1 MQSITLSLMSRAV
14 ACVLAIAFS
23 SLYNSVLGF
32 EPEKPKAEKRERAS
46 TAPHIPIT
54 GPGNSID
61 SIDQAILN
69 HLEKSRCTAATFAL
83 MVDGEIIYSKGY
95 GWLDEERKR
104 KALPKTPMRVASV
117 TKPITA
123 ATVKNLIAEGKLSLD
138 SKGIDYL
145 PIKEW
150 EIEPTDPRW
159 SQVTVE
165 EMLAHKG
172 GWDIKKLGFDPM
184 FLADRVSKELSLTQK
199 PEPTDVIRWMLKKPL
214 QFDPGTRSAYSN
226 FGYCIL
232 GRVIE
237 KVSKRSYLDS
247 IRQELC
253 GPARMK
259 TTEFKLAHQDPALR
273 DKSEP
278 WYNEDFYVDWM
289 DSHGGIVA
297 SSPAICQFL
306 QTFWISGDRRKPGE
320 SATYTH
326 FGSMPGTAAIA
337 HQRSDGTNFACAF
350 NGRHKEASLDE
361 LLKTLNQVVDEMKK
375 TQ

>member
-1 MQSITLSLMSRAV
+1 MQFITHSLMSRAI
-14 ACVLAIAFS
+14 ACALAMTLGLLS
-23 SLYNSVLGF
+23 NSAWGH
-32 EPEKPKAEKRERAS
+32 EPEKLKPEKRERAS
-46 TAPHIPIT
+46 TEPHVPIT
-54 GPGNSID
+54 GPGQSIASID
-61 SIDQAILN
+61 EAILS

-83 MVDGEIIYSKGY
+83 MVDGEIVYSKGY

-123 ATVKNLIAEGKLSLD
+123 ATVKSLIAEGKLSLD

-150 EIEPTDPRW
+150 GIEPADPRW
-159 SQVTVE
+159 SQVTIKE
-165 EMLAHKG
+165 LLAHKG

-237 KVSKRSYLDS
+237 KVSKRSYLES
-247 IRQELC
+247 VRQELC
-253 GPARMK
+253 RPAGMK
-259 TTEFKLAHQDPALR
+259 TTEFKLAYQDPALR
-273 DKSEP
+273 DKAEP

-297 SSPAICQFL
+297 SSPTICQFL
-306 QTFWISGDRRKPGE
+306 QAFWISGDKRKPGE

-350 NGRHKEASLDE
+350 NGRHKEANLDE

-375 TQ
+375 